1 MARLIVI
8 TSGKGGVGKTTT
20 AINLG
25 ASLHSFGKNVLV
37 LDANLTTPNVGIH
50 LGAPVVPVNLHHV
63 LAGKNKIAEAVYEH
77 YSGMKIVPASISL
90 DDLKDAKLEKLSS
103 IATQLKKKYDFIIC
117 DSAAGLGKEATTA
130 ISIADDLI
138 VVTNPELP
146 AVTDALK
153 VIKLA
158 EDMEKNIAGVVV
170 TRTGKHKKE
179 LSLKDIEVM
188 LEKPILGE
196 VPEDIAV
203 KDSIVERGAVVHT
216 HPKSK
221 AALSYKR
228 LAAKLIHRRYKEPQ
242 NFFSRMLRL
251 VGLK

>member
-25 ASLHSFGKNVLV
+25 ASFNLFGKNALV

-50 LGAPVVPVNLHHV
+50 LGAPVVSVNLHHV
-63 LAGKNKIAEAVYEH
+63 LAGKNKIAEAIYEH
-77 YSGMKIVPASISL
+77 YSGMKVVPASISL
-90 DDLKDAKLEKLSS
+90 DDLKDANPEKLSKV
-103 IATQLKKKYDFIIC
+103 AKLLKKKYDIIIC
-117 DSAAGLGKEATTA
+117 DSAAGLGKEAA
-130 ISIADDLI
+130 IAIGIADELV

-158 EDMEKNIAGVVV
+158 EDMGKIIRGVIVA
-170 TRTGKHKKE
+170 RTGKYKKE
-179 LSLKDIEVM
+179 LSLKDIEIM

-203 KDSIVERGAVVHT
+203 RESITQRDAVIHT

-228 LAAKLIHRRYKEPQ
+228 LAAKLIHRRYHEPED
-242 NFFSRMLRL
+242 FFSRILSA
-251 VGLK
+251 VGLR

>member
-25 ASLHSFGKNVLV
+25 ASLNSFGKNALV
-37 LDANLTTPNVGIH
+37 LDANLTTPNVGVH
-50 LGAPVVPVNLHHV
+50 LGAPVVSVNLHHV
-63 LAGKNKIAEAVYEH
+63 LAGKKRIAQAIYKH
-77 YSGMKIVPASISL
+77 YSGMKVVPASISL
-90 DDLKDAKLEKLSS
+90 DDLRDAKPEKLGRV
-103 IATQLKKKYDFIIC
+103 ARQLKKKHDIVIC
-117 DSAAGLGKEATTA
+117 DSAAGLGKEAATA
-130 ISIADDLI
+130 IGIADELV

-158 EDMEKNIAGVVV
+158 EDMGKNIAGVVV
-170 TRTGKHKKE
+170 ARTGKHKRE

-188 LEKPILGE
+188 LERPIIGE
-196 VPEDIAV
+196 IPEDIAE
-203 KDSIVERGAVVHT
+203 KESIMERDAVVHT

-228 LAAKLIHRRYKEPQ
+228 LAA
-242 NFFSRMLRL
+242 N
-251 VGLK
+251 

>member
-25 ASLHSFGKNVLV
+25 ASFNSFGKNALV
-37 LDANLTTPNVGIH
+37 LDANLTTPNVGLH
-50 LGAPVVPVNLHHV
+50 LGAPVVSANLHHV
-63 LAGKNKIAEAVYEH
+63 LAGKNKIAEAIYEH
-77 YSGMKIVPASISL
+77 YSGMKVVPASISL
-90 DDLKDAKLEKLSS
+90 DDLKDAKPEKLSKV
-103 IATQLKKKYDFIIC
+103 AKRLKRDYEIIIC
-117 DSAAGLGKEATTA
+117 DSAAGLGREAVTA
-130 ISIADDLI
+130 IDIADELV

-158 EDMEKNIAGVVV
+158 EDMGKNIAGVVV
-170 TRTGKHKKE
+170 ARTRKRKKE

-196 VPEDIAV
+196 VPEDYAV
-203 KDSIVERGAVVHT
+203 KESITKRDAVVHT
-216 HPKSK
+216 HPRSK
-221 AALSYKR
+221 AALAYKR
-228 LAAKLIHRRYKEPQ
+228 LAAKLIQRRYKEPQ
-242 NFFSRMLRL
+242 NFFSRMLKL
-251 VGLK
+251 VGLR